1 MRDLAGRYP
10 RATWFLVGV
19 LLSAAS
25 FWLLAH
31 WLPIANEW
39 LGLQVVYDTR
49 PRWLRITM
57 AVVTWLPWA
66 LLLALIAVRW
76 RFGPVVRP
84 VAYGAGAASP
94 YLALVGFVLLG
105 PTIAS
110 WTHRERF
117 TPAGWQANDRT
128 DVMWPTHWRMIDD
141 LVARHPLSDLSRDS
155 VRALLGPADRTD
167 YWKDWDAV
175 CLLGPERGP
184 MHLDSEWLA
193 LRFSGDRVTEWEI
206 VRD

>member
-1 MRDLAGRYP
+1 M
-10 RATWFLVGV
+10 

-25 FWLLAH
+25 YWLLVH
-31 WLPIANEW
+31 WLPIANDW

-57 AVVTWLPWA
+57 AVVTWFPWA

-94 YLALVGFVLLG
+94 YLAIVGFLLLG
-105 PTIAS
+105 PMIAN

-128 DVMWPTHWRMIDD
+128 DVMWPTRLRMIDD
-141 LVARHPLSDLSRDS
+141 LVTRHSLSGLSRDS
-155 VRALLGPADRTD
+155 VRALLGPADPTH
-167 YWKDWDAV
+167 YWKNWDAV
-175 CLLGPERGP
+175 YLLGPERSLMGI
-184 MHLDSEWLA
+184 DSEWLV